1 MPVWKF
7 GSKQKEEEQPEE
19 EEVEE
24 VEVDSNGD
32 EVEYVEEEVEV
43 TDDGEEEEEEESA
56 APVKKPAQKGCLEYS
71 RKLSEC
77 KDPGGRES
85 LDAIICSWKA
95 NSKRSGRMC
104 PCFRKVGCLVSK
116 SFA

>member
-43 TDDGEEEEEEESA
+43 TDDGGGGVSSTCKEACAE
-56 APVKKPAQKGCLEYS
+56 GCLEYS